1 MLAQHARRVVET
13 RQGHAAEAFGREIAG
28 QVVNIGFGQ
37 PLPVLQTG
45 VQREGDEVRPLRKAV
60 SFQRADDLFHRD
72 VLPSVGN
79 ERLRLQDEPGGGAG
93 RHRLEVLVERG
104 QVLAVGQHD
113 PRDVPGPGA
122 CHVYVGSLVNLVV
135 IDHQFVVSRQ
145 PDVHIR
151 AVNADRVGL
160 GERGEGV
167 LGRSGSGPVAAVG
180 DYFGLCVQGSS
191 GRQQGD
197 GEQNLSDHIVR
208 FSGCALVKRNCRK
221 DREKSRTGNRLSV
234 NCRTCG
240 RSFRTFRGFE
250 PERCRFWRKNSEKPG
265 FFPIFV

>member
-1 MLAQHARRVVET
+1 M
-13 RQGHAAEAFGREIAG
+13 F
-28 QVVNIGFGQ
+28 
-37 PLPVLQTG
+37 
-45 VQREGDEVRPLRKAV
+45 
-60 SFQRADDLFHRD
+60 FQRADDLFHRD
-72 VLPSVGN
+72 VLPSVGD
-79 ERLRLQDEPGGGAG
+79 ERLRLPGRARVAG
-93 RHRLEVLVERG
+93 RAATVSRYSSS
-104 QVLAVGQHD
+104 VGRFS
-113 PRDVPGPGA
+113 PLGSTIRVMSRARA

-145 PDVHIR
+145 PDVHFR